1 MEKHDLV
8 FLPVKVEEELPPY
21 PQIVVVFIDGRIPMM
36 AQIRPSNIDNEPEWW
51 TLGMAN
57 ATKIEEKKK
66 CVTHW
71 LKPVKNVY
79 LSLVQ

>member
-8 FLPVKVEEELPPY
+8 FLAIKVEKELPTY
-21 PQIVVVFIDGRIPMM
+21 PSIVVVLIDGRIPMM
-36 AQIRPSNIDNEPEWW
+36 AQIRPSDNGPEWW

-57 ATKIEEKKK
+57 ATRIEEKKK

-71 LKPVKNVY
+71 LKPVKDVY
-79 LSLVQ
+79 LSLTQ